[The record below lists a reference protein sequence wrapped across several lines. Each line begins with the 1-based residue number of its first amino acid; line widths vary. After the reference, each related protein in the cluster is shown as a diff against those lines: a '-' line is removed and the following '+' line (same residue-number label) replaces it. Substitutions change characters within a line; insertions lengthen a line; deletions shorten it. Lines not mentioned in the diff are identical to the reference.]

1 MGANRLVE
9 IGIRSKVERDA
20 RPVIEGLLLEEP
32 AILVEGPR
40 GSGKSTLLRDIA
52 LSRGGRVVDLDD
64 EAALS
69 FVLQDPTT
77 AVSSPGLVLVDEF
90 QRAPAV
96 LSVVKRIVDR
106 ERGAGRFLL
115 AGSVS
120 ARLLPTGAET
130 LTGRVHRLV
139 LPPLSSAEVLG
150 GPGRLLPA
158 LLGGDRPPATTSA
171 LSRPDYFALVSA
183 GGYPAAL
190 TRHTPTARRRWFAS
204 YLASVAERDLP
215 QVADIR
221 HPGALPRLYR
231 HIAQNTSTV
240 VGRTDLGEP
249 LGLSAVTG
257 RAYLDLLMHVH
268 LVRELPGWTTGIS
281 AKAGR
286 RPKIHVTDT
295 GLGAAAIGHDAQRLA
310 RSDLAGLFLESYVV
324 AEIAKQAIL
333 VDEPLVLAHF
343 RDRSG
348 SEVDLV
354 IERPDG
360 TVIAIEVKSAT
371 TINQADAK
379 GLRFLRDR
387 LGDRFHTGLLLHTG
401 PLTAHLSD
409 RLWAA
414 PISTLWD
421 RQPI

>member
-1 MGANRLVE
+1 M
-9 IGIRSKVERDA
+9 
-20 RPVIEGLLLEEP
+20 
-32 AILVEGPR
+32 
-40 GSGKSTLLRDIA
+40 
-52 LSRGGRVVDLDD
+52 
-64 EAALS
+64 
-69 FVLQDPTT
+69 
-77 AVSSPGLVLVDEF
+77 
-90 QRAPAV
+90 
-96 LSVVKRIVDR
+96 
-106 ERGAGRFLL
+106 
-115 AGSVS
+115 
-120 ARLLPTGAET
+120 
-130 LTGRVHRLV
+130 
-139 LPPLSSAEVLG
+139 
-150 GPGRLLPA
+150 
-158 LLGGDRPPATTSA
+158 
-171 LSRPDYFALVSA
+171 
-183 GGYPAAL
+183 
-190 TRHTPTARRRWFAS
+190 
-204 YLASVAERDLP
+204 
-215 QVADIR
+215 ADIR

-240 VGRTDLGEP
+240 VGRTDLGQP

-268 LVRELPGWTTGIS
+268 LVRELPGWTAGIS

-310 RSDLAGLFLESYVV
+310 RGDLAGLFLESYVV

-333 VDEPLVLAHF
+333 VDEPLELAHF

-348 SEVDLV
+348 TEVDLV

-421 RQPI
+421 RQPT